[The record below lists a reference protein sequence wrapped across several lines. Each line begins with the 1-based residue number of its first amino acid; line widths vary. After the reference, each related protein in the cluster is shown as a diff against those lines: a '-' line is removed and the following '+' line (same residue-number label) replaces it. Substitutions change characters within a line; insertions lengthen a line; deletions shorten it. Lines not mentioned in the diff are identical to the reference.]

1 MKPSKLYNITLLFI
15 SHIYTYSFT
24 YILLYN
30 LIRFIKTD
38 FFILKDFL
46 IMSISSPLFVMYI
59 GDTPFIILIMPIMF
73 FIIKYFKPENNIFKI
88 YVISVILIS
97 IVNYIL
103 LYLNKRHCLDISVI
117 SYDGEL
123 EYNKLYF
130 MIPSL
135 IVAVFF
141 NKMIFKKRFNKIDNP
156 KI

>member
-15 SHIYTYSFT
+15 SHIYIYSFT
-24 YILLYN
+24 FILLYN

-59 GDTPFIILIMPIMF
+59 GDTPFIILLMPIMF

-103 LYLNKRHCLDISVI
+103 LYLNKRHYLDISVI
-117 SYDGEL
+117 SYEGEL
-123 EYNKLYF
+123 EYNKLHF
-130 MIPSL
+130 MIVSAP
-135 IVAVFF
+135 
-141 NKMIFKKRFNKIDNP
+141 
-156 KI
+156 